1 MMKVLIFFK
10 DTVRFLLRMKC
21 RFFMMSCI
29 LFCSC
34 NDKIAVFIS
43 DAATTVEEKAA
54 YELAA
59 DLSKMYDNCRF
70 VVKRDAS
77 LKKEG
82 IYMGTFQS
90 MPLLAET
97 IGKDTALVAYDGYIV
112 RNMPSR
118 VLIYGKSDKGIMN
131 GSYGLLNALDYGSY
145 IHRDAVPAKSDGK
158 LALAKI
164 NDVMSNPVVQQR
176 INFAWHNFLSGC
188 SSWDLSDWEHW
199 IKQSQKVGFNAI
211 MLHCYGNSPMF
222 QFEYNGV
229 SKWVSRMAN
238 SKEGREWRIQHCQ
251 DIRNA
256 IGGTLFKHDYFGSEM
271 TVKNDVSHQTAVRE
285 FTDSIIRYA
294 SQRGMET
301 IMAIDVDTK
310 PALCQNV
317 ICTLPEEARIK
328 IEIPEIDFLNQ
339 SAENLWLPNPDTEAG
354 YGYYKAQVQS
364 LIHDYP
370 TLNNICLWFRIQATP
385 LMGLKKSDLPQKWQK
400 EYEALLKEKPEAEK
414 YWRSVGIFALG
425 KVTEAYK
432 RAAAEI
438 APSLTVS
445 IGTWFK
451 SFLPAA
457 DYFIAK
463 DVPFIFLDYPY
474 ASMTMVGNEKN
485 LCQMKQITS
494 HRKVTPIYWGQEDN
508 GYYYGA
514 TLKPVEKLGTK
525 SQQAGLHG
533 FGIIQWMHKPTELFV
548 SHMNRQL
555 WTDKL
560 DESLEAS
567 VNDYV
572 KKHFSQV
579 VRPEMNKYFIKWLN
593 EGVAVGRESG
603 IRFITERM
611 ANRKDV
617 IQAGIKERVA
627 ILERALEKTDSQ
639 NEKELMLYYY
649 HLENFISKVID
660 IENHFFRAED
670 LLVAGKIDE
679 ARKEVL
685 LCNIEEVINYYAEYI
700 SFYGLTKEELGLLV
714 SMNLRW
720 YPSYVQL
727 RSAVGLDELRFNFA
741 HTDYEPLVH
750 EPGWATYFFDQ
761 NKKLWETFGTHEIS
775 GTEWKRAEKVDVQ
788 KPISQS
794 YAEVMQTGLK
804 LEDSVMIQVRPN
816 PHEPQFTMPLPSD
829 YLSPGKYKL
838 TIFATADEDCEM
850 IVKLTTNDIKVK
862 MRELSKN
869 SQVVVQE
876 PRAERFVY
884 TPQQPQQMSSVEEHI
899 MRGTPIKCLTYPVE
913 LKTMGNINV
922 EIIPTE
928 GAPVVCGLTLKKVD

>member
-794 YAEVMQTGLK
+794 YVEVMQTGLK

-838 TIFATADEDCEM
+838 TILATADEDCEM